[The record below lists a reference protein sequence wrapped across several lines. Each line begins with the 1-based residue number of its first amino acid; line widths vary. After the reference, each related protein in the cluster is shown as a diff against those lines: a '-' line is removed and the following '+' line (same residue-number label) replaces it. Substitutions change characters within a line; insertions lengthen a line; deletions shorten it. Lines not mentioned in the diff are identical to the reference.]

1 MLYNFLKSIHLMVPK
16 FITKSIISKE
26 EVIIFTNTTN
36 LVSLLTFLRDHTN
49 SQYKML
55 VDITAVDYP
64 EREERFEVV
73 YMLLSIKYNSRIIV
87 KVAVDEITPIPSVET
102 IFPNAGWYERETFDM
117 FGIFF
122 QENKDL
128 RRILTDYGFEGY
140 PLRKD
145 FPLSG
150 YTEVR
155 YDDSVR
161 RVVVEPLELT
171 QEFRLFDFASPWDKK

>member
-73 YMLLSIKYNSRIIV
+73 YMLLSVKYNSRIIV
-87 KVAVDEITPIPSVET
+87 KVAVDEITPIPSVEN

-128 RRILTDYGFEGY
+128 RHILTDYGFEGY

>member
-1 MLYNFLKSIHLMVPK
+1 MVPK

-117 FGIFF
+117 FGIIF